1 MRTRSK
7 DLLYLDIYQFDKLW
21 LKEVK
26 VVLFEPTDFQCE
38 TNSHIQIFSRGL
50 IIRTFLACDWSFQ
63 LKAKEKKNG
72 KTSQGR

>member
-7 DLLYLDIYQFDKLW
+7 DLLYLDIYQIDKLR

-38 TNSHIQIFSRGL
+38 TNSHIQIFSRDVASFALFWLVTGL
-50 IIRTFLACDWSFQ
+50 S
-63 LKAKEKKNG
+63 N
-72 KTSQGR
+72 

>member
-1 MRTRSK
+1 MRSK

-38 TNSHIQIFSRGL
+38 TNSHIQIFSR
-50 IIRTFLACDWSFQ
+50 DVVSFA
-63 LKAKEKKNG
+63 LF
-72 KTSQGR
+72 